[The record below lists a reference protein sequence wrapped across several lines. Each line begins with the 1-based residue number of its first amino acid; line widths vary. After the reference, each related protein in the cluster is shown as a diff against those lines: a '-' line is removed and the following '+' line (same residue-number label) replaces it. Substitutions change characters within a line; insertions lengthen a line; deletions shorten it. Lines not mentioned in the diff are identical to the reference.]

1 MYRIAFFS
9 DTHLGYAA
17 RCRSHP
23 QSGLNMRVRDGFLG
37 LRETIDQILER
48 DDIDVVV
55 HGGDLF
61 HRSHPDV
68 ASISWARTQLQR
80 LTDRGIP
87 VVLNTGNHDFAN
99 DRGKMPATAAVNA
112 PKDGLTAVT
121 QPYVALQVADGL
133 TVHTV
138 SHVGLAAAERAIPEP
153 VDGDVNVFTAHGAAQ
168 VPGHPIF
175 ACIDS
180 PGEAVIG
187 YDVLSLPWNGTL
199 LGHYHGMGPLPGFAD
214 GGTRQAWYAGSLLR
228 RGFSDPEGGRGWL
241 LVTVEANGEVSY
253 ERQYVR
259 QRPQFDFPVV
269 DAAGLTAGEVEERIR
284 AHIAAQ
290 DISEAIVRQRVVNCS
305 VATRRGIDT
314 AGLVREMSGAL
325 MWQPEFIRPA
335 VGEFAESTDVDTA
348 VGSLRTAGAADL
360 PSMWDAWVEGYA
372 RDQGLAPSV
381 AEPVAEVGRDL
392 LVQVSAETETGQDA
406 PAGGVLG
413 DATPARVTP
422 DDTDETLNET
432 PDESTSTEDTT
443 SATTASSGEG
453 EGEGGV
459 S

>member
-1 MYRIAFFS
+1 MYRIAFLS

-37 LRETIDQILER
+37 LRETIDQVLER
-48 DDIDVVV
+48 DDIDVVI

-99 DRGKMPATAAVNA
+99 DRGKMPATSAIDA

-138 SHVGLAAAERAIPEP
+138 SHVGLAAAERALPEP
-153 VDGDVNVFTAHGAAQ
+153 TAGDVNIFTAHGAAQ

-187 YDVLSLPWNGTL
+187 YDVLSLPWHGTL
-199 LGHYHGMGPLPGFAD
+199 LGHYHGMGPLPGFSD
-214 GGTRQAWYAGSLLR
+214 SSRQQAWYAGSLLR

-241 LVTVEANGEVSY
+241 LVTVAGNGDVSY
-253 ERQYVR
+253 ERQYVQ
-259 QRPQFDFPVV
+259 QRPQFDFPVI
-269 DAAGLTAGEVEERIR
+269 DAAGLTADEVEERIR
-284 AHIAAQ
+284 GHIEAH
-290 DISEAIVRQRVVNCS
+290 DVSDAIIRQRVVNCS
-305 VATRRGIDT
+305 IATRRGINT
-314 AGLVREMSGAL
+314 ATLAQETASAL
-325 MWQPEFIRPA
+325 MWQPEFFRPA
-335 VGEFAESTDVDTA
+335 VAEFAESTDVDNA
-348 VGSLRTAGAADL
+348 VGSLRTAGTADL
-360 PSMWDAWVEGYA
+360 PVMWDSWVDGYSKN
-372 RDQGLAPSV
+372 QGLAPSI
-381 AEPVAEVGRDL
+381 AEPVARIGRDL
-392 LVQVSAETETGQDA
+392 LKQVSADAETGADAQDSNPETLETEKSHEAVPPPEPSAGQEHSSTTGED
-406 PAGGVLG
+406 G
-413 DATPARVTP
+413 DQ
-422 DDTDETLNET
+422 
-432 PDESTSTEDTT
+432 S
-443 SATTASSGEG
+443 
-453 EGEGGV
+453 
-459 S
+459 